1 MIDSPVE
8 PYRKDEWSGLLM
20 LVMRTALLV
29 GHELGLPPDST
40 LDCAARHLH
49 FHDFAWFAS
58 AMQGASRAHAC
69 CERSGAISAVEAAY
83 IKTLAAHLKNNRN
96 VLSSVPTISAI
107 ALRSQVDAP
116 ATAFE
121 KVAKAVG
128 ALKDDIRREFASSN
142 ASGSAAVR
150 DASGFARALTK
161 IMSAGGDTDAY
172 ARALAAVMR
181 VRFSSYSHSAETDA
195 DNRASTQSAD
205 GADGQVMREERPLAP
220 EGWPQRVEDAIRHTN
235 EQHK

>member
-8 PYRKDEWSGLLM
+8 PYRKDEWSGLLL
-20 LVMRTALLV
+20 LVMKTALLV
-29 GHELGLPPDST
+29 AHELGLPPDST

-83 IKTLAAHLKNNRN
+83 IRTLAAHLKNNRN
-96 VLSSVPTISAI
+96 VLSSIPTLSAS
-107 ALRSQVDAP
+107 ALRSQVEAP

-121 KVAKAVG
+121 KVAKAVR
-128 ALKDDIRREFASSN
+128 ALKDEIRREFSPGN
-142 ASGSAAVR
+142 ASGTAAVR
-150 DASGFARALTK
+150 DASGFASALVK
-161 IMSAGGDTDAY
+161 IMSAAGDNEAY
-172 ARALAAVMR
+172 GRALAAVMR
-181 VRFSSYSHSAETDA
+181 VRFSSYSHSAEGNA
-195 DNRASTQSAD
+195 DIGARTQSAD
-205 GADGQVMREERPLAP
+205 GQVMEEQRPLAP
-220 EGWPQRVEDAIRHTN
+220 EVWTRRVEDAIRHTN